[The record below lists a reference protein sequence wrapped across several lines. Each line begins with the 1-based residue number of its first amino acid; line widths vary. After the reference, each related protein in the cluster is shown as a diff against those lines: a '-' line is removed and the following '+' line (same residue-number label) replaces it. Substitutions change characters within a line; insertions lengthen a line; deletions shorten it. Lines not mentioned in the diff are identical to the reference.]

1 MSSCFDSPERAAM
14 TPNDLLR
21 LGLLM
26 PETPRDGGLRTHLA
40 AVLTLAPDALA
51 VESKAG
57 GVTWGALA
65 RAGDEVEGLLVQAG
79 VDSSAPI
86 GWVAR
91 NRAASV
97 AVFAALVRHGRMVV
111 PLRPNMAPAAFCEEL
126 VAQRLQAVVGDE
138 DDWSVPGVVEAAAQ
152 AGSVGIVVSGETRVS
167 VAGVPGLAA
176 VGPPPHRPPMPGYV
190 LERLT
195 SGTTGAPKRIP
206 VREDVLLPSLRSGE
220 QKASDDAIEPL
231 RLKSSPALL
240 FKPFSHAGGLFGLML
255 ALYQARPMVLF
266 EKFVAEDWAEAVR
279 RHGPKSASL
288 VPAMIQMIMEAGVPP
303 DALKSLRAI
312 RSGTAPLDPQLQIE
326 FEQRYGVP
334 ILVDYGAAEF
344 IGGVAGW
351 TLADHRAFSK
361 TKQRSVGR
369 PRSDVSLRVV
379 SPESGET
386 LPQGQVG
393 ILHIK
398 CDRFGP
404 DWHHTNDLALIDDD
418 GFLFLH
424 GRADDAINRGGF
436 KILPDEVAAVLRRYP
451 GVRDAAVVGAPD
463 ARLGQVPVAAIEMIP
478 GTPPPPV
485 QELEAFVRA
494 QLTAYMI
501 PKVFHFVEGLPRT
514 ASMKVSRP
522 ELKKMLGL

>member
-1 MSSCFDSPERAAM
+1 MS
-14 TPNDLLR
+14 
-21 LGLLM
+21 
-26 PETPRDGGLRTHLA
+26 ETLHHSGLRAHLG
-40 AVLTLAPDALA
+40 AVFALAPAALA
-51 VESKAG
+51 VETAAG
-57 GVTWGALA
+57 SVTWGELA
-65 RAGDEVEGLLVQAG
+65 RAGDEVERLLVRAG
-79 VDSSAPI
+79 VDASAPI

-111 PLRPNMAPAAFCEEL
+111 PLRPNLAPAVFCDEL
-126 VAQRLQAVVGDE
+126 AAQRLQAVIGDD
-138 DDWSVPGVVEAAAQ
+138 DDWAVDGVVEAAAR
-152 AGSVGIVVSGETRVS
+152 AGSAGLLVTGLSTLRV
-167 VAGVPGLAA
+167 AAVPGLVE
-176 VGPPPHRPPMPGYV
+176 VGPPPHRAPMPGFV

-195 SGTTGAPKRIP
+195 SGTTGTPKRIP
-206 VREDVLLPSLRSGE
+206 VHEDVLLPSLRSGE
-220 QKASDDAIEPL
+220 QKSAGDDEPL
-231 RLKSSPALL
+231 RLKTSPALL

-255 ALYQARPMVLF
+255 ALFQARPMVLF
-266 EKFVAEDWAEAVR
+266 EKFVARDWAEAVR
-279 RHGPKSASL
+279 RHAPKSASL
-288 VPAMIQMIMEAGVPP
+288 VPAMIQMIMEAEVPP

-312 RSGTAPLDPQLQIE
+312 RSGTAPLDPQLQVD

-351 TLADHRAFSK
+351 TLSDHREFGASK
-361 TKQRSVGR
+361 RRSVGR
-369 PRSDVSLRVV
+369 PRSDVSLRVLA
-379 SPESGET
+379 PEST
-386 LPQGQVG
+386 QALPRGQVG

-404 DWHHTNDLALIDDD
+404 DWHVTNDLALIDED

-451 GVRDAAVVGAPD
+451 GVRDAAVAGAPD
-463 ARLGQVPVAAIEMIP
+463 ARLGQVPVAAIEMRAGMP
-478 GTPPPPV
+478 RPSASD
-485 QELEAFVRA
+485 LEAFARA
-494 QLTAYMI
+494 HLTAYMI
-501 PKVFHFVEGLPRT
+501 PKAFHFVDKLPRT